1 MDKTEQAIFDEE
13 LREREIKRLT
23 SPLTYKKGRF
33 STKAYDIEGNEV
45 QRNVHQN
52 SEFIMEP
59 KQGILTDD
67 EILKYA
73 YKSKVAV
80 HVRLKKGIGT
90 IEDKKILYGKDIF
103 DYWSLSLIFGGMF
116 IAFLGMFVHHLF
128 FLLFPVMIIGLA
140 YYTVYVLYLK
150 DYTSIEYKNNS
161 GVTRRK

>member
-59 KQGILTDD
+59 KQGILTDA
-67 EILKYA
+67 EIL
-73 YKSKVAV
+73 
-80 HVRLKKGIGT
+80 
-90 IEDKKILYGKDIF
+90 
-103 DYWSLSLIFGGMF
+103 
-116 IAFLGMFVHHLF
+116 LF
-128 FLLFPVMIIGLA
+128 
-140 YYTVYVLYLK
+140 
-150 DYTSIEYKNNS
+150 
-161 GVTRRK
+161 

>member
-59 KQGILTDD
+59 KPGILTDD

-80 HVRLKKGIGT
+80 HVRLKNVLGLLKI
-90 IEDKKILYGKDIF
+90 KK
-103 DYWSLSLIFGGMF
+103 
-116 IAFLGMFVHHLF
+116 F
-128 FLLFPVMIIGLA
+128 FMVKTYLTIGL
-140 YYTVYVLYLK
+140 
-150 DYTSIEYKNNS
+150 
-161 GVTRRK
+161 